1 MKSRKTQIAENALRS
16 YIRQEIHKL
25 LEADEEAPVTEPKP
39 EPKKK
44 PEPEEEEG
52 LNPDFASA
60 VSEYIRKLKDSTEP
74 VEQSDLIDMVS
85 TIIERFAASSEEK
98 LTVLKAIRS
107 NIVH

>member
-1 MKSRKTQIAENALRS
+1 MKSRKTRIAENALRS

-25 LEADEEAPVTEPKP
+25 LEAEEEEVPAPKV

-52 LNPDFASA
+52 LNPDFTSA

-85 TIIERFAASSEEK
+85 TIIERFAISSEEK

>member
-1 MKSRKTQIAENALRS
+1 MRSRKAQIAENALRS

-25 LEADEEAPVTEPKP
+25 LEAEEEEVPAPKV

-52 LNPDFASA
+52 LNPEFASA
-60 VSEYIRKLKDSTEP
+60 VNEYIQKLKNSTEP

-85 TIIERFAASSEEK
+85 TIIERFAVSNEEK
-98 LTVLKAIRS
+98 LTVLKTIKM